1 MRKITPAKLNWKLA
15 FSALFGCIN
24 GGASYET
31 RPELGAAV
39 FIPKRLWR
47 RRGRDKHHAPTTPT
61 MPPPAAIGRAALAAS
76 GYAGAGAQLR
86 FSETYE
92 LVNDQ
97 SLSGTPSS
105 SGMSDVVVSR
115 SPMQINFTSATM
127 LTLDSQGQ
135 QYSLL
140 DGDGDSVFEPIS
152 GGHPKV
158 LAVIVEKKAA
168 LVMAIELTS
177 AGQVDTTYSAIGPN
191 TDPTAMPASGSAQYI
206 GTVNAAVQP
215 SVTPSAQLSE
225 FSGTAT
231 FNVDFTA
238 NTVSGSTVYS
248 QSSDPQFI
256 PGSTI
261 LTVPL
266 SSTSITK
273 KNTFE
278 TAAGTAQL
286 NQIPNHGKSFGP
298 MRIAGDFFSETGGT
312 LAEVF
317 DGAGAYSSS
326 NAA

>member
-1 MRKITPAKLNWKLA
+1 MRKITPAKLNRKLA

-24 GGASYET
+24 GRASYET

-206 GTVNAAVQP
+206 GTVNAALQP

-273 KNTFE
+273 KTPLRPLQAPHN
-278 TAAGTAQL
+278 
-286 NQIPNHGKSFGP
+286 
-298 MRIAGDFFSETGGT
+298 
-312 LAEVF
+312 
-317 DGAGAYSSS
+317 
-326 NAA
+326 